1 MCQIGARESTNP
13 AEAEMQIPTQVT
25 WDEGMEQIL
34 RAKFAGD
41 EHMAALRIDMKSTEL
56 LVLDSTQ
63 AWANLQGP
71 PSCVGLPLAEVF
83 SKDAF
88 GHVKSCLQECSDD
101 FVDKCVDLVA
111 SKTYELDTFYFC
123 SPDGKQFCAMVA
135 LTLSGKQQRLGS
147 GEIELYLK
155 DVELIGSSEVP
166 MEAAV
171 ELWTKRPRRLLTL

>member
-1 MCQIGARESTNP
+1 M
-13 AEAEMQIPTQVT
+13 
-25 WDEGMEQIL
+25 
-34 RAKFAGD
+34 
-41 EHMAALRIDMKSTEL
+41 
-56 LVLDSTQ
+56 
-63 AWANLQGP
+63 
-71 PSCVGLPLAEVF
+71 
-83 SKDAF
+83 
-88 GHVKSCLQECSDD
+88 
-101 FVDKCVDLVA
+101 DKCVDLVA

>member
-1 MCQIGARESTNP
+1 MCQTGVRESTNP

-88 GHVKSCLQECSDD
+88 WACKVIPTRI
-101 FVDKCVDLVA
+101 F
-111 SKTYELDTFYFC
+111 
-123 SPDGKQFCAMVA
+123 
-135 LTLSGKQQRLGS
+135 R
-147 GEIELYLK
+147 
-155 DVELIGSSEVP
+155 
-166 MEAAV
+166 
-171 ELWTKRPRRLLTL
+171 